1 MSLIEKIRK
10 NNGLTDKQNQLLQD
24 VTKEFKETV
33 ESIKNMSDDD
43 ITKLMSNSD
52 DKQIVDNNG
61 DSWDKFWEQFK

>member
-10 NNGLTDKQNQLLQD
+10 SNGLTDKQNKLLQD

-43 ITKLMSNSD
+43 ITKLISNTNDDNIIQETTDEWSD
-52 DKQIVDNNG
+52 
-61 DSWDKFWEQFK
+61 FWKQFK

>member
-43 ITKLMSNSD
+43 ITKIMSNSD
-52 DKQIVDNNG
+52 DNQIVDNNG
-61 DSWDKFWEQFK
+61 DSWAKFWEQFK